1 MVVPRRGFCH
11 DAMIDREFLKSG
23 GMTDAL
29 READRQGLLRLTTPA
44 ERRRVREALLAEAA
58 RRKAALWLF
67 AYGSLMWNPAFHYAE
82 ARIATVH
89 GWHRRFCLSV
99 RVARG
104 TPQAPGLL
112 LGLERGGSCRGVAYR
127 IAPQHAAEE
136 LDIVL
141 ARELVAEGYTPVWVR
156 ARSGSK
162 AFRAIA
168 FAIDRAAPTYA
179 GRLTLEQTARR
190 IARASGTLGH
200 CAEYLEGT
208 VGHLEALGI
217 RDRRLTAVRRRVR
230 ALRG

>member
-1 MVVPRRGFCH
+1 
-11 DAMIDREFLKSG
+11 
-23 GMTDAL
+23 MT
-29 READRQGLLRLTTPA
+29 
-44 ERRRVREALLAEAA
+44 
-58 RRKAALWLF
+58 F
-67 AYGSLMWNPAFHYAE
+67 NSL
-82 ARIATVH
+82 
-89 GWHRRFCLSV
+89 
-99 RVARG
+99 
-104 TPQAPGLL
+104 APGLL
-112 LGLERGGSCRGVAYR
+112 LGLEPGGSCRGVAYR
-127 IAPQHAAEE
+127 IAPQHAGQE

-141 ARELVAEGYTPVWVR
+141 AREMVAEGYRPRWVR